1 MAPESGSGTGGAGP
15 RSTVGRVSEDLAL
28 YEIRDRVAVVTLNR
42 PERLNAWTP
51 GLAKAYF
58 DRLDEAVADPQVGA
72 IVVTGAGRGFCPG
85 ADMAALQGLS
95 TEGGEGESGRGR
107 TRPTTYPLSIPKL
120 MVAAINGACAGLG
133 LVQALMCDLR
143 VAAAGAKFT
152 TAFARRGLIAEHG
165 VSWLLPRIVGT
176 STALDLLTS
185 ARVFTA
191 EEAADLGVVNKVVPP
206 DQVLA
211 EAIAYAQDVAANCSP
226 ASVAAIKGQ
235 VHRHISM
242 DFEAAC
248 ADSDRIMAQSL
259 KGPDFKEGV
268 SSYVEKRPPE
278 FAPLGKGTILD

>member
-1 MAPESGSGTGGAGP
+1 MT
-15 RSTVGRVSEDLAL
+15 EDLAL
-28 YEIRDRVAVVTLNR
+28 YEVIDRVAVVTLNR

-51 GLAKAYF
+51 DLAVAYF
-58 DRLDEAVADPQVGA
+58 NRLDEAVADPRVGA

-85 ADMAALQGLS
+85 ADMAHLQGLS
-95 TEGGEGESGRGR
+95 SAGGEGRGPSGPV
-107 TRPTTYPLSIPKL
+107 RPTTYPVGIPKL

-133 LVQALMCDLR
+133 LVQALMCDVR
-143 VAAAGAKFT
+143 IAAAGAKFT

-191 EEAADLGVVNKVVPP
+191 EEAAALGVVNRVVPV
-206 DQVLA
+206 DQVLP
-211 EAIAYAQDVAANCSP
+211 EAIAYAQDVAANASP
-226 ASVAAIKGQ
+226 ASIAAIKGQ
-235 VHRHISM
+235 VYRHLTVE
-242 DFEAAC
+242 FEAAC

-268 SSYVEKRPPE
+268 SSYVEKRPPD
-278 FAPLGKGTILD
+278 FAPLGKGTIIE

>member
-1 MAPESGSGTGGAGP
+1 M
-15 RSTVGRVSEDLAL
+15 SEDLAL
-28 YEIRDRVAVVTLNR
+28 YEVTDRVAVVTLNR
-42 PERLNAWTP
+42 PERLNAWTA
-51 GLAKAYF
+51 GLAEAYF
-58 DRLDEAVADPQVGA
+58 ARLDEAVSDPQVGA

-95 TEGGEGESGRGR
+95 TEGGEAEGGRGR

-133 LVQALMCDLR
+133 LVQALMCDVR
-143 VAAAGAKFT
+143 IAATGAKFT

-165 VSWLLPRIVGT
+165 ISWLLPRIVGA

-191 EEAADLGVVNKVVPP
+191 EEAAVLGVVNRVAPP
-206 DQVLA
+206 ERTLG
-211 EAIAYAQDVAANCSP
+211 EAITYAQDVAANCSP

-235 VHRHISM
+235 VHRHITM
-242 DFEAAC
+242 EFEAAC
-248 ADSDRIMAQSL
+248 ADSDRLMAQSL

-278 FAPLGKGTILD
+278 FAPLGKGTILH

>member
-1 MAPESGSGTGGAGP
+1 
-15 RSTVGRVSEDLAL
+15 VSEDLAL
-28 YEIRDRVAVVTLNR
+28 YEVTDRVAVVTLNR

-51 GLAKAYF
+51 NLGHAYF
-58 DRLDEAVADPQVGA
+58 DRLDEAVSDPRVGA

-85 ADMAALQGLS
+85 ADIAALQGLS
-95 TEGGEGESGRGR
+95 SGGDEDGGAP
-107 TRPTTYPLSIPKL
+107 RPARATTYPVTIPKL

-133 LVQALMCDLR
+133 LVQALLCDVR
-143 VAAAGAKFT
+143 IAAAGAKFT

-165 VSWLLPRIVGT
+165 ISWVLPRIVGA
-176 STALDLLTS
+176 STALDLLAS

-191 EEAADLGVVNKVVPP
+191 EEAADLGVVNRVVPP

-226 ASVAAIKGQ
+226 ASVAAIKSQ
-235 VHRHISM
+235 VHRHLTM
-242 DFEAAC
+242 EFEAAC
-248 ADSDRIMAQSL
+248 ADSDRLMVQSL

-278 FAPLGKGTILD
+278 FAPLGKGTVLD